1 VLFGV
6 TFLQAIDKG
15 VEFFSLAKAKVPVLK
30 WKVMQNDSF
39 ILTLIA
45 SLALEVLFGVTT
57 FQFFY
62 IRQKSVPVFK
72 KYSCRIIPAT
82 LKGMSL

>member
-1 VLFGV
+1 
-6 TFLQAIDKG
+6 
-15 VEFFSLAKAKVPVLK
+15 
-30 WKVMQNDSF
+30 MQNDSF

-72 KYSCRIIPAT
+72 KYNCRILPVT
-82 LKGMSL
+82 LKGMPLLTWYQIDHAMCCRTDVWGHLFAIQSVHRKCI